1 VRIGL
6 LETDVLYDDLIK
18 EYGSYGLMFEK
29 YFSQL
34 DGTQLDDSPLEFAY
48 YQVQQGELPLFLDE
62 CDAYVITGS
71 KAGAYEDH
79 AWIKALSDWIIEADQ
94 GRAKVLGVCFGHQ
107 LIAQALGGLVE
118 MSDKG
123 WGIGVRSLLTIP
135 DSPFSQPLPKYLDL
149 IYSHKDQV
157 IKIPSTAR
165 NFLSDN
171 FCPYAGFT
179 IGQHIVTFQGHPEFS
194 AVYSERLLSRRAE
207 LIGEPTYSQGIKS
220 LRQSTDANFIGRL
233 MLDFLRPAKIQL
245 ADNRGAET
253 LQVNDQSMQV
263 EKELH

>member
-1 VRIGL
+1 MRIGL

-18 EYGSYGLMFEK
+18 DYGSYGLMFEK

-34 DGTQLDDSPLEFAY
+34 SESELEFVY

-62 CDAYVITGS
+62 CDAYIITGS
-71 KAGAYEDH
+71 KDGAYEDH
-79 AWIKALSDWIIEADQ
+79 TWIEPLSNWIITAEQ
-94 GRAKVLGVCFGHQ
+94 AKTKILGICFGHQ
-107 LIAQALGGLVE
+107 LIAQALGGSVE

-123 WGIGVRSLLTIP
+123 WGLGVRSLSTVS

-157 IKIPSTAR
+157 VRLPATAR
-165 NFLSDN
+165 KFISDD

-179 IGQHIVTFQGHPEFS
+179 IEQHIVTFQGHPEFS
-194 AVYSERLLSRRAE
+194 AEYSERLLVRRAKD
-207 LIGEPTYSQGIKS
+207 IGEPTYSKGIAS

-233 MLDFLRPAKIQL
+233 ILDFLQPEKTQQSL
-245 ADNRGAET
+245 QKEDETFQAET
-253 LQVNDQSMQV
+253 Y
-263 EKELH
+263 